1 MIKTISYLGLGTMGS
16 GMAANLF
23 KAGYKLTV
31 WNRNAE
37 KCEAFGRKGAGV
49 ADTPADAI
57 RDAELV
63 MYCLSNDEAVE
74 EVVFGAK
81 GILSGIKEGQ
91 VAVDMSTVLPATS
104 LREQEAYA
112 KRGVD
117 FLDAPVFGS
126 KQESAEAKLWIMAA
140 GNRAIFEKVKPVLE
154 HLGQT
159 VHYLGKNGNATA
171 MKLVGNLMVALELE
185 ALAEGL
191 VLAQKAGLDLNTVM
205 EVVKV
210 ADFRSPLLVGN
221 GQNILKRDF
230 SPSFALELMLKDA
243 SLIEKFAES
252 LQSPTPALRVVQENL
267 ESAVR
272 KRKRVSRNQGI
283 GKRVGR
289 QSASTLTVSW
299 VNHSAARSNLVL
311 LTRVS
316 QKSDPAAPLWRCL
329 KIPRMPSSGRFAP
342 ATRLRHERN
351 QCGAQPIFAGD
362 RANASIDARRRDRPR
377 AANPKW

>member
-23 KAGYKLTV
+23 KAGYKLNV

-37 KCEAFGRKGAGV
+37 KCEPFARKGAGV
-49 ADTPADAI
+49 ADTPADAV

-91 VAVDMSTVLPATS
+91 IAVDMSTVLPAMS

-126 KQESAEAKLWIMAA
+126 KSESANAKLWVLAA
-140 GNRAIFEKVKPVLE
+140 GNKAIFEKVKPVLE

-159 VHYLGKNGNATA
+159 VHYLGKNGNAAA
-171 MKLVGNLMVALELE
+171 MKLVGNLIVALEME

-191 VLAQKAGLDLNTVM
+191 ILAQKAGLDLNTVM
-205 EVVKV
+205 EVLKV
-210 ADFRSPLLVGN
+210 ADFRSPLLASN

-230 SPSFALELMLKDA
+230 SPSFALKLMLKDA
-243 SLIEKFAES
+243 DLIEKLS
-252 LQSPTPALRVVQENL
+252 NGLQSPIPAMRVVEKNL
-267 ESAVR
+267 AAAVALGFG
-272 KRKRVSRNQGI
+272 N
-283 GKRVGR
+283 
-289 QSASTLTVSW
+289 
-299 VNHSAARSNLVL
+299 
-311 LTRVS
+311 
-316 QKSDPAAPLWRCL
+316 
-329 KIPRMPSSGRFAP
+329 
-342 ATRLRHERN
+342 E
-351 QCGAQPIFAGD
+351 
-362 RANASIDARRRDRPR
+362 NASALIKALEKPAGVEVKARHVRRSAETKQSD
-377 AANPKW
+377 